1 MTPPTPPPPT
11 PPPGGPPTPPGG
23 PTPPSGGPPPPG
35 GGAPPPGG
43 GAPPPDGPT
52 APLPRA
58 LPRPKKGRPRLKP
71 LRDRNPIPVA
81 IVGLVVLLV
90 LGMVAF
96 RADDLPVIGG
106 GTTYHAY
113 FSEAAGLKPD
123 QEVRVAGVK
132 VGKVTGVEL
141 EGDKVRVTF
150 RVKDIWVGDASRAAI
165 MIKTLLGSKYLQL
178 DPLGA
183 REQDPDEP
191 IPLERTVAPYDVT
204 TAFQDLG
211 RTFEQLDTAKL
222 AASLETI
229 STTFE
234 DTPAS
239 VRTALQGLS
248 ALSTTIASR
257 DAELARLLAGTKR
270 LSGTI
275 AAQNAQFEALFEDGN
290 LLLAELRRRRE
301 AIHAILV
308 GTRRLADELTGLVED
323 NRRNLGP
330 TLRSLKKVT
339 ALLERNQRNL
349 DRTLENA
356 APYLR
361 LVGNTTGNGRWVD
374 GYLCG
379 TVPKNYLENGRWTP
393 PVKGCEPPHL
403 TGGR

>member
-1 MTPPTPPPPT
+1 MTPPTP
-11 PPPGGPPTPPGG
+11 
-23 PTPPSGGPPPPG
+23 
-35 GGAPPPGG
+35 
-43 GAPPPDGPT
+43 
-52 APLPRA
+52 PLPRA

-71 LRDRNPIPVA
+71 LRERNPIPVS
-81 IVGLVVLLV
+81 IIGLVLLLV
-90 LGMVAF
+90 LGLLAF
-96 RADDLPVIGG
+96 RADDLPLIGG
-106 GTTYHAY
+106 GTTYDAY

-141 EGDKVRVTF
+141 EGDKVKVTF
-150 RVKDIWVGDASRAAI
+150 RVKDTWVGDSTRAMI

-183 REQDPDEP
+183 REQDPDRP
-191 IPLERTVAPYDVT
+191 IPLERTIAPYDVT

-211 RTFEQLDTAKL
+211 RTFEQLDTASM

-229 STTFE
+229 ATTFE

-239 VRTALQGLS
+239 VRVALTGLS
-248 ALSTTIASR
+248 SLSKTIASR
-257 DAELARLLAGTKR
+257 DAELAQLLAGTKK

-275 AAQNAQFEALFEDGN
+275 AAQNDQFETLFEDGN
-290 LLLAELRRRRE
+290 LLLAELRRRRQ
-301 AIHAILV
+301 AIHAMLV
-308 GTRRLADELTGLVED
+308 GTRDLANELVGLVDD
-323 NRRNLGP
+323 NRRTLGP
-330 TLRSLKKVT
+330 TLASLGKVT
-339 ALLERNQRNL
+339 DLLERNQKNL
-349 DRTLENA
+349 DRTLETA

-361 LVGNTTGNGRWVD
+361 LVGNTTGNGRWID

>member
-1 MTPPTPPPPT
+1 M
-11 PPPGGPPTPPGG
+11 
-23 PTPPSGGPPPPG
+23 PSDGPPPDGPSPG
-35 GGAPPPGG
+35 
-43 GAPPPDGPT
+43 GPT

-58 LPRPKKGRPRLKP
+58 LPHPKKGRPRLKP
-71 LRDRNPIPVA
+71 LRERNPIPVS
-81 IVGLVVLLV
+81 IIGLVVLLV
-90 LGMVAF
+90 LGLLAF

-106 GTTYHAY
+106 GTTYDAY

-141 EGDKVRVTF
+141 EGDKVKVTF
-150 RVKDIWVGDASRAAI
+150 RVKDTWVGDSSRAAI

-183 REQDPDEP
+183 REQDPDRP
-191 IPLERTVAPYDVT
+191 IPLERTIAPYDVT

-211 RTFEQLDTAKL
+211 RTFEQLDTAAL

-239 VRTALQGLS
+239 VRVALKGLS
-248 ALSTTIASR
+248 SLSNTIASR
-257 DAELARLLAGTKR
+257 DAELAQLLTGTKQ

-275 AAQNAQFEALFEDGN
+275 AAQNDQFKTLFEDGN
-290 LLLAELRRRRE
+290 LLLAELRRRRQ
-301 AIHAILV
+301 AIHAMLV
-308 GTRRLADELTGLVED
+308 GTRRLSAELVGLVGD
-323 NRRNLGP
+323 NRRTLGP
-330 TLRSLKKVT
+330 TLASLGKVT
-339 ALLERNQRNL
+339 DLLERNQKNL
-349 DRTLENA
+349 DRTLETA

-379 TVPKNYLENGRWTP
+379 TVPDEYLENGRWTP

>member
-1 MTPPTPPPPT
+1 M
-11 PPPGGPPTPPGG
+11 
-23 PTPPSGGPPPPG
+23 
-35 GGAPPPGG
+35 
-43 GAPPPDGPT
+43 
-52 APLPRA
+52 
-58 LPRPKKGRPRLKP
+58 KKGRPRLKP
-71 LRDRNPIPVA
+71 LRERNPVPVS
-81 IVGLVVLLV
+81 IVGMVLLLV
-90 LGMVAF
+90 LGLLAF

-106 GTTYHAY
+106 GTTYSAY
-113 FSEAAGLKPD
+113 FSEAAGLKED

-150 RVKDIWVGDASRAAI
+150 RVRDTWVGDSTRAAI

-183 REQDPDEP
+183 REQDPEKP
-191 IPLERTVAPYDVT
+191 IPLDRTVAPYDVT

-211 RTFEQLDTAKL
+211 RTFERLDTTRL
-222 AASLETI
+222 ANSLETI

-239 VRTALQGLS
+239 VRVALDGLS
-248 ALSTTIASR
+248 SLSRTIASR
-257 DAELARLLAGTKR
+257 DAELARLLAGTKQ

-275 AAQNAQFEALFEDGN
+275 AAQNDQFETLFKDGN
-290 LLLAELRRRRE
+290 LLLAELRKRRE

-308 GTRRLADELTGLVED
+308 GSRRLAEELVGLIDD
-323 NRRNLGP
+323 NRRTIGP
-330 TLRSLKKVT
+330 TLASLGKVT
-339 ALLERNQRNL
+339 DLLQRHQDDL
-349 DRTLENA
+349 DRTLRNA

-361 LVGNTTGNGRWVD
+361 LVGNATGNGRWVD

-379 TVPKNYLENGRWTP
+379 TVPEEYLKNGDWTP
-393 PVKGCEPPHL
+393 PGPGCEPPHL